1 VQIWSS
7 GYGFCFLATW
17 RMVQIRSSGYGV
29 CVLSRC
35 CKVASG
41 QVCSWPRLVS
51 AFRCSIFLKC
61 CNYRCSGSGISGW
74 GLHLAKTFP
83 SHSYWASRDWG
94 HWGRL
99 LFLVCLSRS
108 WRHCSY
114 LARETSNCDI
124 CRQQF
129 NKQQAIVIYADN
141 SSTSNKQL

>member
-1 VQIWSS
+1 
-7 GYGFCFLATW
+7 
-17 RMVQIRSSGYGV
+17 
-29 CVLSRC
+29 
-35 CKVASG
+35 
-41 QVCSWPRLVS
+41 LVS
-51 AFRCSIFLKC
+51 AFRCSIFLKR

-74 GLHLAKTFP
+74 GLHLAKTCP

-99 LFLVCLSRS
+99 LFLVCLLRS

-114 LARETSNCDI
+114 LARETSNCVYADNSSTSNKQLRYMQTTVQQATSNCDI

-129 NKQQAIVIYADN
+129 NKQQAIVIYAGN